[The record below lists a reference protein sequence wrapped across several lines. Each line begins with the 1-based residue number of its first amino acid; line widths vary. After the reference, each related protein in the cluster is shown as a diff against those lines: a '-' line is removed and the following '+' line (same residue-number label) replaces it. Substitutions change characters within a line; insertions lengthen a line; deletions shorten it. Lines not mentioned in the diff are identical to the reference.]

1 MNMPLRHS
9 LAYVTYRATQTNGRD
24 VELSLAMPE
33 LEATVVD
40 AWRRLTAAFD
50 SVDPFSLEVEV
61 RSGLSERSSG
71 TTPRT
76 AAAARNFA
84 SARLR

>member
-9 LAYVTYRATQTNGRD
+9 LAYVTYRATLTNGRD

-33 LEATVVD
+33 TKATVVD
-40 AWRRLTAAFD
+40 AWRRLTATFG
-50 SVDPFSLEVEV
+50 SIDPFSLEVEV
-61 RSGLSERSSG
+61 RSGLSERLSG

-76 AAAARNFA
+76 AAAARNF
-84 SARLR
+84 

>member
-9 LAYVTYRATQTNGRD
+9 LAYVTYRGTLTDGREVD
-24 VELSLAMPE
+24 LRFAMPE
-33 LEATVVD
+33 HEATVVD
-40 AWRRLTAAFD
+40 AWRRLTAAFG
-50 SVDPFSLEVEV
+50 SIDPFSLEVEV

-76 AAAARNFA
+76 AAAARC
-84 SARLR
+84 SAPARR